1 MNKKNKVELPIG
13 KVVVTT
19 VFIFLVIYNISFKFA
34 PSFTSARVSILL
46 LAAYF
51 VLLGLKWPFQIGRH
65 ALLILVFLL
74 PVLTQYLFSGD
85 GSQTSRIFHLF
96 FYSFVGA
103 SLIAALAGSLKVAL
117 FSYTAAVASQ
127 AVIIISAFFNM
138 GLRELFDAFIVLSS
152 HYTVEYMYRAPG
164 FTSSGGADLSVIQA
178 TGVISGIWLLHITKS
193 TRNVLQTVIL
203 FSFMYICGVSTIF
216 VGRTGLLISTILL
229 VGYTFASL
237 SVFKIRKLVYICLGV
252 LVSFFIITEGINYI
266 SNIPN
271 FSGEYFFSWVTGTF
285 IGSDTTVDVISDQT
299 IPPINLETIIGT
311 GLVLTPDGNFNA
323 SGNDSG
329 YVQNYYSM
337 GLFFSAIFYLFMAYV
352 LALYVKG
359 RGAVAWFLY
368 VIIFFIEI
376 KEPFIFKY
384 MTIFLLMLTYYATRI
399 ENRVCA

>member
-1 MNKKNKVELPIG
+1 MNKKEVDLPIG
-13 KVVVTT
+13 NVVLTT

-34 PSFTSARVSILL
+34 PSFTSARISILL

-51 VLLGLKWPFQIGRH
+51 IVLGLKWPFLIGRH
-65 ALLILVFLL
+65 ALLILAFLL
-74 PVLTQYLFSGD
+74 PVLMQYCFSGD
-85 GSQTSRIFHLF
+85 STQTSRILHLF

-103 SLIAALAGSLKVAL
+103 SLIAALAGNLKVAL
-117 FSYTAAVASQ
+117 FSYTTAVASQ
-127 AVIIISAFFNM
+127 AVIIIAAFFNL
-138 GLRELFDAFIVLSS
+138 GLREPIDTFIVLSS
-152 HYTVEYMYRAPG
+152 NYTYDYMYRAPG
-164 FTSSGGADLSVIQA
+164 FTSSGGSDLSVIQA
-178 TGVISGIWLLHITKS
+178 TGVISGIWLLYITKRS
-193 TRNVLQTVIL
+193 QNFLQTVIL
-203 FSFMYICGVSTIF
+203 FALMAICGVSTIF
-216 VGRTGLLISTILL
+216 VGRTGLIISIVLL
-229 VGYTFASL
+229 VGYSFASL

-266 SNIPN
+266 STLSN
-271 FSGEYFFSWVTGTF
+271 FSDEYFFSWVSGPF
-285 IGSDTTVDVISDQT
+285 IGSDTTLDVIRDQP
-299 IPPINLETIIGT
+299 IPPISLETIIGT
-311 GLVLTPDGNFNA
+311 GLVLTPDGNSNA